1 MEGLTE
7 GRIVHYVMPN
17 GEHRPAIVV
26 RVWRQTVQVDP
37 SIDIRLTQEFKLV
50 PPENGCC
57 QLQVFLDSDGEHDW
71 NDGPKNILWATS
83 VLYSE
88 KPEPLT
94 WHWIEK
100 A

>member
-7 GRIVHYVMPN
+7 GRIVHYVLSEGVN
-17 GEHRPAIVV
+17 KGQHRPAIVV
-26 RVWRQTVQVDP
+26 RVWRV
-37 SIDIRLTQEFKLV
+37 TQDDGTQK

-57 QLQVFLDSDGEHDW
+57 QLQVFTDES
-71 NDGPKNILWATS
+71 NDGLPAVMWVTS
-83 VLYSE
+83 CTHDAEAS
-88 KPEPLT
+88 PRS

>member
-7 GRIVHYVMPN
+7 GRIVHYVLES

-26 RVWRQTVQVDP
+26 RVWRDP
-37 SIDIRLTQEFKLV
+37 DGNS
-50 PPENGCC
+50 PENGLCN
-57 QLQVFLDSDGEHDW
+57 LQVFTDSNEDGKH
-71 NDGPKNILWATS
+71 NDNLPPVFWQTS
-83 VLYSE
+83 IEFSE
-88 KPEPLT
+88 DKRPWS